1 MKSREMENMQFFFTR
16 RSVQRRVWRWVAT
29 WRYPK
34 DLFPVDKQGLHAA
47 TKDTSANLGF
57 FHLQPHLIHLSLF
70 VSGMWSDIFTSNAK
84 VAISSYTESF
94 RDRPWVWVASCS
106 WERRNAQTVK
116 NWKLIFSLQVKVFP
130 GDNLTCTPACDVWL
144 VVGCLVSF
152 SLLFGSF
159 SHFCSIKFKVEHD
172 SHTRVQSNLTLV
184 WTSSCDPLCSQ
195 PIRAVSPSL
204 AGTPGVNRPQQ
215 GSAFLQFSWYH
226 CLHKG
231 ASHTVCTP
239 LGGGSPKV
247 HADTASPVF
256 KHDKTKTAQKHQNKD
271 TIIPCHDTFTCVL
284 CTLTLHF

>member
-144 VVGCLVSF
+144 VVGLSR
-152 SLLFGSF
+152 L
-159 SHFCSIKFKVEHD
+159 
-172 SHTRVQSNLTLV
+172 VQSPV
-184 WTSSCDPLCSQ
+184 WVFFSFLFHQ
-195 PIRAVSPSL
+195 VQG
-204 AGTPGVNRPQQ
+204 GTRQSHK
-215 GSAFLQFSWYH
+215 SA
-226 CLHKG
+226 K
-231 ASHTVCTP
+231 
-239 LGGGSPKV
+239 
-247 HADTASPVF
+247 
-256 KHDKTKTAQKHQNKD
+256 
-271 TIIPCHDTFTCVL
+271 
-284 CTLTLHF
+284 